1 MPRKNR
7 RDPSAFEAPE
17 RPAQR
22 SDAPPWAI
30 MPGYD
35 VRQVGGEKAYRCPG
49 CDHEIRPA
57 TPHVVAWPEQY
68 DAEGDPLD
76 DEAGLAERRH
86 WHTACWR
93 ARGRRGPRVQ
103 RSRNAPRH

>member
-35 VRQVGGEKAYRCPG
+35 VR
-49 CDHEIRPA
+49 
-57 TPHVVAWPEQY
+57 
-68 DAEGDPLD
+68 
-76 DEAGLAERRH
+76 
-86 WHTACWR
+86 
-93 ARGRRGPRVQ
+93 
-103 RSRNAPRH
+103 